1 MAGADP
7 LAEDNDRNKPIDL
20 VAPDDTVSRQT
31 LKTAMADRERIMGEA
46 REVRAKGFSTSFQR
60 DLPLSVRS
68 QSTLNVPLMAGALP
82 GLAAGRYMS
91 HTGIYQPPAAA
102 ASSFNHSAAALMM
115 TQVGRF
121 FVCRLSLMPRACSPG
136 RNAPLV
142 RFSDFRL
149 RGYMHGGPAD
159 ATATHCLLLH

>member
-1 MAGADP
+1 VLVMAGADP

-82 GLAAGRYMS
+82 GMAAAGRYMS

-121 FVCRLSLMPRACSPG
+121 FVCRLSLMPRPCSG
-136 RNAPLV
+136 A
-142 RFSDFRL
+142 
-149 RGYMHGGPAD
+149 
-159 ATATHCLLLH
+159 